1 MKKNFFR
8 WALTKI
14 FRISVLVVLCSIC
27 NILSVFSQGPIVAQ
41 GKDWSLHLRVPYKT
55 TEEFKAEDT
64 KYFNSF
70 ISRRNEYLLL
80 DSVKRFKLEH
90 WVINKGETS
99 RIGIIFNNGSSAK
112 IVERI
117 VIEGVGETTP
127 EDIKNGVFVVT
138 VKPEKSTLYR
148 ISTYAKDS
156 TGKVECYKENR
167 RLVVVDVDAKKYG
180 NIVYQ
185 VWVYRHSPT
194 GLLRKYLNKLAD
206 GVPGDSIAEIPEPKH
221 INRSWWPTTEEI
233 LANQTSRFERL
244 KFDNSGKG
252 GSYLSSALEH
262 EVIKRGD
269 STRIKYVF
277 DNRVL
282 DRIEIEGVAQ
292 TTPKDIRNGEFIVTV
307 KPDKTTLYRV
317 NITIKHPNGS
327 LRETRGLDNRRV
339 IVVEPKKFDKIL
351 LNVFKIRR
359 TDRNGDKVRKY
370 LNELADGVPE
380 R

>member
-8 WALTKI
+8 WALTKF
-14 FRISVLVVLCSIC
+14 FRVSALVVLCSIFS
-27 NILSVFSQGPIVAQ
+27 IFSGFSQVIQGKGWSLSV
-41 GKDWSLHLRVPYKT
+41 RVPYNT
-55 TEEFKAEDT
+55 AEEFKAENT
-64 KYFNSF
+64 KNFNNFLRTRTAS
-70 ISRRNEYLLL
+70 IN
-80 DSVKRFKLEH
+80 DGVKRIHLEH
-90 WVINKGETS
+90 FVINKGESS
-99 RIGIIFNNGSSAK
+99 RIGIIFNGRGSTK
-112 IVERI
+112 TVERI

-127 EDIKNGVFVVT
+127 EDIKNGFFAVT
-138 VKPEKSTLYR
+138 INPEKSTLYR

-167 RLVVVDVDAKKYG
+167 RLVVVDVDKKEYDK
-180 NIVYQ
+180 IVRQ
-185 VWVYRHSPT
+185 VYIYERSPEA
-194 GLLRKYLNKLAD
+194 LLRNYLNKLAD
-206 GVPGDSIAEIPEPKH
+206 GVPGDSIAEIPEPK
-221 INRSWWPTTEEI
+221 RPAKSWLTTDEI
-233 LANQTSRFERL
+233 LADQTRRFERL
-244 KFDNSGKG
+244 SLNNNGKNR
-252 GSYLSSALEH
+252 SYLRSTLEH

-277 DNRVL
+277 NNRIL
-282 DRIEIEGVAQ
+282 YSIEIEGVGQ

-307 KPDKTTLYRV
+307 KPDKTTLYRA
-317 NITIKHPNGS
+317 NITIRDPDGR

>member
-1 MKKNFFR
+1 MSTKFFR
-8 WALTKI
+8 VSA
-14 FRISVLVVLCSIC
+14 LVVLCSIFS
-27 NILSVFSQGPIVAQ
+27 IFSGFSQVIQ
-41 GKDWSLHLRVPYKT
+41 GKGWSMSVYVPYKT
-55 TEEFKAEDT
+55 TEEFKAENT
-64 KYFNSF
+64 KNFNSF
-70 ISRRNEYLLL
+70 IKRR
-80 DSVKRFKLEH
+80 DASIDDGVKRIQLEH
-90 WVINKGETS
+90 RLINKGES
-99 RIGIIFNNGSSAK
+99 CRIGIIFNNRSSTK
-112 IVERI
+112 TVERI

-127 EDIKNGVFVVT
+127 EDIKNGFFAVT
-138 VKPEKSTLYR
+138 VNPEKSTLYR

-167 RLVVVDVDAKKYG
+167 RLVVVDVDEKKYDK
-180 NIVYQ
+180 ILYDVYTYANSSQ
-185 VWVYRHSPT
+185 TS
-194 GLLRKYLNKLAD
+194 LRNYLNKLAD
-206 GVPGDSIAEIPEPKH
+206 GVPGDSIAEIPEPK
-221 INRSWWPTTEEI
+221 RPAKSWLTTDEI
-233 LANQTSRFERL
+233 LADQTRRFERL
-244 KFDNSGKG
+244 NFNNSVRG

-277 DNRVL
+277 DNRRL
-282 DRIEIEGVAQ
+282 YSIEIEGVGQ

-317 NITIKHPNGS
+317 NITIRHPDGS
-327 LRETRGLDNRRV
+327 LRETPGLDNRRV